1 MSTTGTNQ
9 GSVNGKVAIITG
21 AGRGIGR
28 ASAELLARNGA
39 KVVLAD
45 LDANAAE
52 AGAQAINAAGG
63 EAVAQALNVA
73 ENTSCEAVAQF
84 AKDRWGSVDV
94 LVNCAGVAPRTP
106 VVEMSDEEW
115 HQVVGVNLHGTF
127 YITRAVGRIM
137 ADQGSGAIVLFASDR
152 GIFGLSGGSHYS
164 ASKAGVIAYAKS
176 LALELGAKNIA
187 VNAINPGTTD
197 TPLARGTLSEDEWQR
212 RWSQDP
218 LGRLSLPEDIAQTV
232 LFLAGPAS
240 TYMTGQLVTT
250 RMRFG

>member
-94 LVNCAGVAPRTP
+94 LVN
-106 VVEMSDEEW
+106 
-115 HQVVGVNLHGTF
+115 
-127 YITRAVGRIM
+127 
-137 ADQGSGAIVLFASDR
+137 
-152 GIFGLSGGSHYS
+152 
-164 ASKAGVIAYAKS
+164 
-176 LALELGAKNIA
+176 
-187 VNAINPGTTD
+187 
-197 TPLARGTLSEDEWQR
+197 
-212 RWSQDP
+212 
-218 LGRLSLPEDIAQTV
+218 
-232 LFLAGPAS
+232 
-240 TYMTGQLVTT
+240 
-250 RMRFG
+250 